1 MPIPLREI
9 GHSVKRLQ
17 MRHHRAAND
26 ALAELG
32 ITIVQW
38 DALRH
43 LHQNRNASLH
53 DLAQLTFQTDQSFG
67 TLAARLIDR
76 GLIERVP
83 GPGRAV
89 KHRLT
94 PKGDQ
99 VRAAGD
105 AVLDRVLARSFS
117 TLTPAER
124 EEFGTLLRRLLANP

>member
-1 MPIPLREI
+1 MPIPLQEI
-9 GHSVKRLQ
+9 GLSVKRLQ
-17 MRHHRAAND
+17 MRHHRAANE

-53 DLAQLTFQTDQSFG
+53 DLAHLTFQTDQSFG
-67 TLAARLIDR
+67 TLAARMSDR
-76 GLIERVP
+76 GLIERVR

-94 PKGDQ
+94 AKGDQ
-99 VRAAGD
+99 VRAAGA
-105 AVLDRVLARSFS
+105 AVMDRVLAHSFS
-117 TLTPAER
+117 TLSEAEL
-124 EEFGTLLRRLLANP
+124 EEFGTLLRRLLGNR